1 MIRLRATYRE
11 LVGDF
16 RGRAFWVVLGCLVL
30 FLTDAGIPHEEAT
43 LYFSNAIGLGIASK
57 ILLGLIADRIPH
69 KATILLGYGL
79 LAASSLL
86 LLALPDKAPMW
97 VFVAALGFSTAARDV
112 VYPLIVSDCFG
123 VRYMAQIYGG
133 LMLVLAPAGA
143 LGPIF
148 AAAIHDRFGSYDI
161 AFTTF
166 AVMNTLAVAALC
178 FVRRESAPWRT
189 GAGRD
194 RGTRAQ
200 SAKA

>member
-1 MIRLRATYRE
+1 
-11 LVGDF
+11 
-16 RGRAFWVVLGCLVL
+16 
-30 FLTDAGIPHEEAT
+30 
-43 LYFSNAIGLGIASK
+43 
-57 ILLGLIADRIPH
+57 
-69 KATILLGYGL
+69 
-79 LAASSLL
+79 
-86 LLALPDKAPMW
+86 MW
-97 VFVAALGFSTAARDV
+97 VFLAALGFSTAARDV